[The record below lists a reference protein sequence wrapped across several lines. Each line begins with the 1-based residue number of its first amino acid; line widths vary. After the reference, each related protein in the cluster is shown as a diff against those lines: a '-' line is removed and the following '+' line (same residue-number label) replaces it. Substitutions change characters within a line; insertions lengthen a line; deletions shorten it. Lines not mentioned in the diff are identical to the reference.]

1 MKQIFVNEN
10 VSYDA
15 SEGANCKWKF
25 SVWST
30 ELFLCSRPSTEIVI
44 AISAFIYLHTHLSNA
59 ISLPPCESRKKH
71 GNCIRINNFKYAEF

>member
-1 MKQIFVNEN
+1 MNEN

-30 ELFLCSRPSTEIVI
+30 ELFLYVVDLQVFKMADQNLQNLHNLAKLLNFAP
-44 AISAFIYLHTHLSNA
+44 ISKQNIFL
-59 ISLPPCESRKKH
+59 
-71 GNCIRINNFKYAEF
+71 